1 MQFTEHNNSIKI
13 TVPVTL
19 NALTAQDVNA
29 QLQQAGYGRCFL
41 IQDQLTNL
49 LIEYQQIQQKIK
61 DKLQAEGAPL
71 TYRIADMRPAEL
83 KFDISEDKMSAAA
96 IITSAWGG
104 PPVSAN
110 MLVKAAQEAGV
121 VFGFSKEHIIKLV
134 THASKADPGSKV
146 KLVIARG
153 RQVVQGV
160 NSRFEA
166 LIPDMESRRNK
177 PLLQSEEKADLRDFG
192 VIPSIRAAEPL
203 MRRHPPTAGVDGMTV
218 TGNVLPATPGQVVEW
233 NLGEGSELSAE
244 DTDLLLAA
252 RDGLPRVIE
261 NGATVDEVFTVKNV
275 DLATG
280 HIIFRGSVVING
292 DVTESMKV
300 IAGGN
305 VFVKGFVEGS
315 LVEAGGDI
323 KIGGAIIG
331 HQIATAEKD
340 TEYSTELKAQG
351 DIECNIAQ
359 YARLSANGNI
369 YVKKQIMHC
378 AVSAAKVYAGPEDNP
393 NGKVIGGYYYLD
405 YGIHTGNLG
414 APSSSNI
421 YIELNRLTDPIVEKQ
436 EVLRA
441 SIAAAKKDML
451 DIREQL
457 EKLKKIEGNAQ
468 IELRRQELQG
478 EFDDHK
484 TVALALIDDVK
495 ALEVQRKEKLEQ
507 ALIVAHQQLFAAVEV
522 HFDKDIIRSRR
533 EYGPSKI
540 LLVDGSVSI
549 EPFY

>member
-29 QLQQAGYGRCFL
+29 QLQQAGYGRCFV

-104 PPVSAN
+104 APVSAN

-153 RQVVQGV
+153 RQVVQGAD
-160 NSRFEA
+160 SRFEA

-177 PLLQSEEKADLRDFG
+177 PLLQSDEKADLRDFG

-218 TGNVLPATPGQVVEW
+218 SGNVLPATPGQVIEW

-244 DTDLLLAA
+244 DADLLLAA

-261 NGATVDEVFTVKNV
+261 HGATVDEVFTVKNV

-315 LVEAGGDI
+315 LIEAGGDI
-323 KIGGAIIG
+323 RIGGAIIG

-359 YARLSANGNI
+359 YARLNASGNL

-393 NGKVIGGYYYLD
+393 NGKVIGGYFYLD

-421 YIELNRLTDPIVEKQ
+421 YIELKRLTDPIVEKQ

-451 DIREQL
+451 EIREQL

-468 IELRRQELQG
+468 IEARRQELQG
-478 EFDDHK
+478 EFDEHK
-484 TVALALIDDVK
+484 TVALALIEDVK
-495 ALEVQRKEKLEQ
+495 ALEVQRKEKLGQ
-507 ALIVAHQQLFAAVEV
+507 ALIVAHQQLFSAVEV

>member
-1 MQFTEHNNSIKI
+1 MQFSEHNNSIKI
-13 TVPVTL
+13 SLPVTL
-19 NALTAQDVNA
+19 EPLSAQDVQA
-29 QLQQAGYGRCFL
+29 QLQHAGYGRCFL
-41 IQDQLTNL
+41 LQDQLTNL
-49 LIEYQQIQQKIK
+49 LVEYQQMQQKIK
-61 DKLQAEGAPL
+61 DNAQAEGAVL
-71 TYRIADMRPAEL
+71 SYRIADIRPAEL
-83 KFDISEDKMSAAA
+83 KFNISDDKMAAA
-96 IITSAWGG
+96 AVITSAWGG
-104 PPVSAN
+104 AQVSAN
-110 MLVKAAQEAGV
+110 MVVKAAQEAGV
-121 VFGFSKEHIIKLV
+121 VFGFSKDHIIKLV
-134 THASKADPGSKV
+134 THASKAEPGSKV

-153 RQVVQGV
+153 RQVVNGLD
-160 NSRFEA
+160 SRFEA

-177 PLLQSEEKADLRDFG
+177 PLVQSEEKADLRDFG

-218 TGNVLPATPGQVVEW
+218 TGNVLAAVPGQVIEW
-233 NLGEGSELSAE
+233 NLGEGSEFAT
-244 DTDLLLAA
+244 DDADLLLAA

-292 DVTESMKV
+292 DITESMKV

-305 VFVKGFVEGS
+305 IFVKGFVEGS
-315 LVEAGGDI
+315 LIEAGGDI
-323 KIGGAIIG
+323 RIGGAIIG
-331 HQIATAEKD
+331 HQIASAEKD
-340 TEYSTELKAQG
+340 TAYSTELKAKG

-378 AVSAAKVYAGPEDNP
+378 AVSASKVYAGPEDNP
-393 NGKVIGGYYYLD
+393 NGKVVGGYFYLD
-405 YGIHTGNLG
+405 YGIYTGNLG

-421 YIELNRLTDPIVEKQ
+421 YILLNRLTDPIVEKQ
-436 EVLRA
+436 DVLRA

-457 EKLKKIEGNAQ
+457 DKLKNLEGSAQ
-468 IELRRQELQG
+468 IEAQRKVLQS

-484 TVALALIDDVK
+484 AVALALIEDVK

-507 ALIVAHQQLFAAVEV
+507 AHIIVRQQLFSAVEI

-540 LLVDGSVSI
+540 MLVEGRASI